1 MISRRDFLAGIGAGA
16 GLTVSNPVLASR
28 TSEDELIARAVNG
41 IDPKAYIDVHNHVV
55 GMGVGGT
62 GVRVHPHMTDGWGHP
77 LHWIR
82 FRAYVRASG
91 IQNLERVD
99 QEYMEVLKS
108 RTEALPTQ
116 GKSLLMAFDQ
126 VYDES
131 GVPQPKDTIFSVPN
145 NHMFK
150 VVGMSKRFAP
160 CASVHPY
167 RRDAV
172 DALHDAAD
180 KGAVAIKWLPNAMH
194 IDPDHKMC
202 ERSYRVMAERGLT
215 LISHGGEESAVP
227 SPHTQ
232 EFGNPLRLRR
242 ALDAG
247 VKVIVAHCASHG
259 VSKDLDTPNH
269 RKVRAFSLFLR
280 LMDTPSFEGQLYG
293 EISAIMLLNRVG
305 GVASVLMERTDLHSR
320 LVNGS
325 DYPIPGIDPL
335 INLFQL
341 WSMGLIRWKDK
352 AGISRLF
359 KRNPLLGDFVLKRV
373 LCNANGDPVGFPPQV
388 FCPDRS
394 IFPNLTMDSESVQ
407 ED

>member
-1 MISRRDFLAGIGAGA
+1 LARK
-16 GLTVSNPVLASR
+16 ASE
-28 TSEDELIARAVNG
+28 SELVERAMKG
-41 IDPKAYIDVHNHVV
+41 IDPTAYVDVHNHVV
-55 GMGVGGT
+55 GMGAGGT
-62 GVRVHPHMTDGWGHP
+62 GVYVHPHMTDGWGHP

-99 QEYMEVLKS
+99 QEYMQVLKE
-108 RTEALPTQ
+108 RVEALPTR

-126 VYDES
+126 VYDEK
-131 GVPQPKDTIFSVPN
+131 GIAKPDDTIFSVPN
-145 NHMFK
+145 EYMFK
-150 VVGMSKRFAP
+150 VVGLSDRFAP

-172 DALHDAAD
+172 EALHQAAD
-180 KGAVAIKWLPNAMH
+180 HGSVAVKWLPNAMH
-194 IDPDHKMC
+194 IDPANPLCDP
-202 ERSYRVMAERGLT
+202 SYRVMAERGLT

-247 VKVIVAHCASHG
+247 VKVVVAHCASHG
-259 VSKDLDTPNH
+259 VSKDLDAPGQP
-269 RKVRAFSLFLR
+269 KVRAFSLFLR
-280 LMDTPSFEGQLYG
+280 MMDTPGFDGQLYG

-305 GVASVLMERTDLHSR
+305 GVAPVLMRRNDLHHR

-341 WSMGLIRWKDK
+341 WSMGLIRWRDK
-352 AGISRLF
+352 AGLSKLF

-373 LCNANGDPVGFPPQV
+373 LCDASGESVGFPPQV

-394 IFPNLTMDSESVQ
+394 VFPNLTATSPPNPTD
-407 ED
+407 

>member
-1 MISRRDFLAGIGAGA
+1 VISRRHFLAGVGA
-16 GLTVSNPVLASR
+16 GLTVSPKALASQA
-28 TSEDELIARAVNG
+28 SEDELIERAMKG
-41 IDPKAYIDVHNHVV
+41 IQPEAYIDVHNHVV
-55 GMGVGGT
+55 GMGTGNT

-91 IQNLERVD
+91 ITDLDRVD
-99 QEYMEVLKS
+99 QEYMEVLKA
-108 RTEALPTQ
+108 RVEQLPTR
-116 GKSLLMAFDQ
+116 GKSFMMAFDQ
-126 VYDES
+126 VYDTD
-131 GVPQPKDTIFSVPN
+131 GVPQPDDTIFTVPN
-145 NHMFK
+145 DHMFS
-150 VVGMSKRFAP
+150 VVGLSERFAP

-167 RRDAV
+167 RKDAV
-172 DALHDAAD
+172 DTLHEVAD

-194 IDPDHKMC
+194 IDPSNPLCDA
-202 ERSYRVMAERGLT
+202 SYRVMAERNLT

-247 VKVIVAHCASHG
+247 VKVVVAHCASHG
-259 VSKDLDTPNH
+259 VSMDLDAPSKS
-269 RKVRAFSLFLR
+269 KVRAFSLFMR
-280 LMDTPSFEGQLYG
+280 MMDTPGFEGQLYG

-305 GVASVLMERTDLHSR
+305 GVASVLMNRNDLHHR

-341 WSMGLIRWKDK
+341 WTMGLIRWRDK
-352 AGISRLF
+352 PGIARLF
-359 KRNPLLGDFVLKRV
+359 KQNPLLGDFVLKRV
-373 LCNANGDPVGFPPQV
+373 LCDASGESVGFPPEV
-388 FCPDRS
+388 FCPDPS
-394 IFPNLTMDSESVQ
+394 VFPNLKQKPVPNPAG
-407 ED
+407 